1 MDALNEQT
9 LLSMEEAIDL
19 LKTTRPTFYR
29 WLRSGRIQGLKVGRQ
44 WRFYAADLERF
55 LKGEGPRVDVP
66 VDIAPLAAQ
75 IGQLLGDASLPA
87 DLAGVAH
94 GLLRLALAQQASDL
108 HLEPLYTDQNAH
120 QAVVRLRIEGTL
132 QPSLYF
138 DRRLLPPLLSHFKHL
153 AACDPHSQML
163 QDGQW
168 VMEGESA
175 SEWRAHF
182 LPSLLGESLT
192 LRHLPPK
199 VPGVTLA
206 QLNLPEHAFQALD
219 KSLKQGWGVIVTS
232 GPTGSGKTTTLYAA
246 LQEVAS
252 PGCKTFALEDPV
264 ERYFPWVI
272 PVQNPSETS
281 FSQTLRQLMQS
292 DPDILMIGEL
302 RDPET
307 VDLALQIALTG
318 HLVLT
323 QLHAESA
330 VKALLRLIDTSDSVY
345 TVTESVKLVLNQ
357 RLVRRL
363 CPACKTW
370 EPLSAE
376 QQVTF
381 APFITRWQI
390 APTQSLPQAKGCPA
404 CAQQGYRGRL
414 QITEALPMTGALR
427 QLLHQQ
433 PSAEAIDAHLQA
445 EHWPTYLE
453 DGWERLQGGETTL
466 AELARVAAF

>member
-1 MDALNEQT
+1 METLNDQE
-9 LLSMEEAIDL
+9 LLSMEDAIAR

-44 WRFYAADLERF
+44 WRFYAADLDRF
-55 LKGEGPRVDVP
+55 LKGEGPRVDTP

-75 IGQLLGDASLPA
+75 IGQLLGDTSLA
-87 DLAGVAH
+87 AGLAGVAQ
-94 GLLRLALAQQASDL
+94 GLLRLALAHQASDL
-108 HLEPLYTDQNAH
+108 HLEPLYTDQDAH
-120 QAVVRLRIEGTL
+120 QAVVRLRVEGML

-138 DRRLLPPLLSHFKHL
+138 DRRLLPSLLAHFKHL
-153 AACDPHSQML
+153 AACDPHSQSP

-168 VMEGESA
+168 VMEGEVP

-192 LRHLPPK
+192 LRYLPPK
-199 VPGVTLA
+199 APGVTLA
-206 QLNLPEHAFQALD
+206 QLHLPESILQALD
-219 KSLKQGWGVIVTS
+219 KSLKQGWGLIVTS
-232 GPTGSGKTTTLYAA
+232 GPTGSGKTTTLHAA
-246 LQEVAS
+246 LQEVAAPS
-252 PGCKTFALEDPV
+252 CKTFALEDPA

-272 PVQNPSETS
+272 PVQNPPETS
-281 FSQTLRQLMQS
+281 FSQTLRQLMQA
-292 DPDILMIGEL
+292 DPDVLMIGEL

-307 VDLALQIALTG
+307 VDLALRIALTG

-363 CPACKTW
+363 CPACKVW
-370 EPLSAE
+370 EPLSAD
-376 QQVTF
+376 QQAAF
-381 APFITRWQI
+381 APFLTRWQI
-390 APTQSLPQAKGCPA
+390 APTQPLPQAKGCPA

-427 QLLHQQ
+427 QLLHQH

-445 EHWPTYLE
+445 QQWPTYLD
-453 DGWERLQGGETTL
+453 DGWERVQAGETTL
-466 AELARVAAF
+466 EELARVASF